1 MNGQT
6 AAPPLTQPE
15 SASPAPPAPV
25 RGARPADLIV
35 SADTIHT
42 LDDENPAAKSIAIRD
57 GMIVAVGSASETE
70 QWAGPETR
78 RADHRGSTIVP
89 GLTDCHVHALMGLD
103 LVRGV
108 DLTDQD
114 RGGVLGLLREAEA
127 ALGPG
132 EWLLGWGLDPNVFAA
147 GEITGRLFDRF
158 PRPVVA
164 RMRDGHSAV
173 ANAAAIAAAKV
184 TGREELPGTAC
195 AVVDGAGVPT
205 GYLLE
210 AAAMD
215 LVTGAAPAPSPD
227 DELDRL
233 LAVLGG
239 MAATG
244 ITCVHALDFGDG
256 TGELLR
262 RAEERAELPVRLRI
276 SPICWPG
283 AGGEETERIIA
294 LQGSGGRRWRVEGVK
309 LFIDGTVDNGTA
321 WLDEPD
327 VYGENATSVWHSP
340 DDYERTLHRFIR
352 AGLWTTTHA
361 IGDGGVRRVL
371 DAIERS
377 GSTGPHRIEHIE
389 TLADDLVPRF
399 AELGVAASMQPVHAT
414 HHTRADESDNWS
426 VRVGHERTR
435 RGWRCRDLREA
446 GAILALGTD
455 WPITPYDPRA
465 LMADARLR
473 RPAGRR
479 DIAPVQ
485 PDQALTALMALEGY
499 TTHAARSIGGTHGP
513 GRIAPGAPAHLTVF
527 GGDVLAL
534 DPDDAAFVDVVA
546 TYVDGV
552 RAR

>member
-6 AAPPLTQPE
+6 AAPSLVQPE
-15 SASPAPPAPV
+15 SAGPAPTDPAP
-25 RGARPADLIV
+25 RTGPADLIV
-35 SADTIHT
+35 SAGTIHT
-42 LDDENPAAKSIAIRD
+42 LDDERPVAESIAIR
-57 GMIVAVGSASETE
+57 GGVIVAVGSPAETE
-70 QWAGPETR
+70 QWAGPKTR
-78 RADHRGSTIVP
+78 RAEHPGSTIVP
-89 GLTDCHVHALMGLD
+89 GLTDCHVHVLMGLD

-108 DLTDQD
+108 DLTDRD
-114 RGGVLGLLREAEA
+114 RNGVLGLLREAEV

-132 EWLLGWGLDPNVFAA
+132 EWLLGWGLDPNVFTA
-147 GEITGRLFDRF
+147 GEISGRLFDGF
-158 PRPVVA
+158 SRPVAA

-173 ANAAAIAAAKV
+173 ANAAALAAAGV
-184 TGREELPGTAC
+184 TGRERLPGTASV
-195 AVVDGAGVPT
+195 VVDAAGSPT

-227 DELDRL
+227 EELDGL
-233 LAVLGG
+233 LAVLEG

-244 ITCVHALDFGDG
+244 ITSAHALDFGDG

-283 AGGEETERIIA
+283 AGDDEIERIIA
-294 LQGSGGRRWRVEGVK
+294 LQGSGGRRWCVEGVK

-327 VYGENATSVWHSP
+327 VYGENAASVWHSP
-340 DDYERTLHRFIR
+340 EDYERTLHRFIR

-377 GSTGPHRIEHIE
+377 GSAGPHRIEHIE
-389 TLADDLVPRF
+389 TLPDDLVPRF
-399 AELGVAASMQPVHAT
+399 ARLGVAASMQPVHAT
-414 HHTRADESDNWS
+414 HHTRADQTDNWS
-426 VRVGHERTR
+426 VRVGLERTQ

-446 GAILALGTD
+446 GAVLALGTD
-455 WPITPYDPRA
+455 WPITPYDARA

-473 RPAGRR
+473 RPAGRPEVT
-479 DIAPVQ
+479 PVQ

-499 TTHAARSIGGTHGP
+499 TTHAALSIGGSQGP
-513 GRIAPGAPAHLTVF
+513 GRITPGAPAHLTVF
-527 GGDVLAL
+527 GGDILEL
-534 DPDDAAFVDVVA
+534 DPDDAARVDVVA